1 MEEYLLAKG
10 ESFLIEKI
18 YKSYKDNSSME
29 AAFHNRLMEYYKE
42 YLFVCRMPAVKGI
55 IFK

>member
-42 YLFVCRMPAVKGI
+42 YLFVGRMPAVKGI